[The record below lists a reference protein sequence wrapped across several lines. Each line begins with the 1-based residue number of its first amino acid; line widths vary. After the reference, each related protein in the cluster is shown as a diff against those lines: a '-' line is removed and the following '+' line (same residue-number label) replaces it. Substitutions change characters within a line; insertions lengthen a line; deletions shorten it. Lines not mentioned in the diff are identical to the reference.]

1 MKNNKI
7 HPIKSPPVAQ
17 SSGSNSGNSND
28 INARISV
35 IEAELKH
42 LATKEDV
49 QKINTSIEEVKTLI
63 GNKESKILRWLMGI
77 ISAAVISLIV
87 ALVKTFQ
94 S

>member
-1 MKNNKI
+1 MLESVLVEIVAVSGKNCLNI
-7 HPIKSPPVAQ
+7 VQ
-17 SSGSNSGNSND
+17 FF
-28 INARISV
+28 NARISV